1 MSTSASLS
9 LSKHQI
15 SNVKQT
21 INDLKTENTEYM
33 NTMKKLIDSTQ
44 DVHRANKKLEQ
55 GIQLHRDYLIRLNDK
70 ITKAPKLLEKSKLLN
85 QKAINRMRK
94 YQKQISKQTRGVSVQ
109 KIRNEIEK
117 MLADIDKIKQNTNH
131 YKQQVENEKAA
142 INDINKL
149 NELKHELVK
158 MNQSLTGVAQKL
170 LDSISRL
177 QMPSEIEK
185 HVEELKQKMLKS
197 NSIRKKL
204 EAEDPTFENSNS
216 EIFANVDDRLKQA
229 IPIFD
234 DLESLFLSSS
244 SEVQTMKLS
253 SDPISVICSELAFSD
268 ISKLSQKS
276 SARIDVDSSSLKMT
290 KSDLFQKNNSESSAS
305 LNLIDENIS
314 TQGKD
319 KTSKS
324 LNISSTITETVDAL
338 CNKNQ
343 VHSKEE
349 DQLPNN
355 LNDTQGNH
363 QKNTDDQKE
372 KLEIKNPKKLNNITS
387 NSENKESEPQ
397 NESFESHN
405 NVDSKNRH
413 TTSEDQSLE
422 QSIQKNK
429 SKNQDSKS
437 EKSKSDIEFN
447 AKHSNLKTQDK
458 KIKTKKQKST
468 EDKTKLENTQLESDI
483 SDESESQFGDYES
496 QEQTNKSKH
505 KKSKSLSK
513 GLNSKKQDSKPVLK
527 RNHSKSQNDGFDSTN
542 VNSKL
547 GSEIISESES
557 QKEKSKTDKELESEN
572 KESDLN
578 NKKDKIK
585 KKHKIKVKV
594 PRSQTKNIQSNHNSE
609 SDNEVSDIKNSCNSI
624 YLSNKSAD
632 ADLNLSSLSNEKIGT
647 KTNQDET
654 IYSSEKNI
662 NADKPIKPKKQKSS
676 KKVSIESTITDNNSE
691 NSNDE
696 TENSYSEINLS
707 KTQPR
712 IRNLFAKTLPSKTE
726 SDSNIRN
733 SLQTQKMIDPNRKK
747 RRKRKSKPINIDKH
761 HSSSLLPDFNNEKD
775 SKESDISKVNQ
786 IAESDSYSEI
796 MKEKESKNNRSN
808 DDSTGISKIF
818 NPLAEKLTSMNDD
831 EKPENQNN
839 FVLKKK
845 KNIKL
850 DQTQKKEV
858 DSDSDNYEPSLKVH
872 NDKKTNKHKNN
883 KPKTK
888 KIRKRKDGKPTTDLT
903 KKEGQNEEINSGNNV
918 IKKAFTKVINDSQL
932 KKLDNDSMSTET
944 YNDAYETD
952 GDLTSHKKFESEK
965 RRNPKRVSIY
975 DSEGNQIMNSIFVDE
990 NGIPLKTTPAFG
1002 EDGNPINKLLQFDEK
1017 GNNTSNNLILDEFG
1031 NKVKFVIQLNN
1042 DGQPMNKRIY
1052 DSQGNE
1058 IKDASKISLKYEKIK
1073 KENEKEKPKTSYDI
1087 NADIFEEEE
1096 EEPESTSNVQPQLK
1110 PNDESQTKNQS
1121 PSILALFDSEGN
1133 QIKNPVLIDS
1143 ENRIPIYTKLFDSSN
1158 KLIQNPIETDSDG
1171 KPQIKVFDPD
1181 GQEVGCLITVTE
1193 DGTPI
1198 NPMIYDQNGKQ
1209 IKSLK
1214 YFMNDSNPKIKK
1226 KKIKKKKHRIFD
1238 KDNNEIK
1245 NILLID
1251 TLGNPLNTRV
1261 FNQDGEEVK
1270 TSITLNKELYDS
1282 NNVKI
1287 DSIIEVDSLMHPIY
1301 SKVYDSKGNQIDDLS
1316 NLMPK
1321 KIMPIESSASL
1332 SNSND
1337 EKLNDDQAKP
1347 KLKIDTKKRSKSN
1360 HLTASIDENG
1370 KPINAT
1376 LFDSDGNEISVVE
1389 FNSDGSP
1396 KKQIYDQNKKRI
1408 TKIIIEDQDEIESVS
1423 SLSSEENDDNLRR
1436 SKSDL
1441 NDIFCDANGNE
1452 FKNPVFVDLNDKP
1465 YNNIQIYDMQGHIVN
1480 TSLKYDESNGLP
1492 EIPIFDS
1499 QGIPFSHVVQ
1509 IGYDGNPTKFTL
1521 YNLRMEPVTFP
1532 TLKVKKI
1539 KREKLEIVDDKKNL
1553 NTISFENPE
1562 KPEEEDSDNEKKP
1575 KKASQTKWTRS
1586 ILSNFITTHLD
1597 KTKLNVAVADAKVSL
1612 IHLEEEIHNLEEEK
1626 ILLERKINMQ
1636 IEKHDKIE
1644 KNEKIE
1650 FVFDISNFYI
1660 EPEPTPNRYDF
1671 VRDIETESE
1680 MTNENLVELTKEI
1693 EMNSDFLANNI
1704 IFEQQKMAADA
1715 HFPELEKLYFQV
1727 MKKNT
1732 RLKHT
1737 IEKLERH
1744 INIVTSDNMAEYASK
1759 ETRLRVRFEDS
1770 KKEKISIM
1778 SQAESSLSEGY
1789 IQINDLNNKIHDQ
1802 KMLIEMLKKQIA
1814 EQQRK
1819 ERPDAMKLCQQ
1830 LDGLRSIEKKN
1841 RENLKMLEIEQN
1853 SIDTESLK
1861 LNELIDEKSMCLLQ
1875 QSVLDSQKQLNDLKE
1890 SFARMRKK
1898 GVKQPYPLTNK
1909 YELMGLDERIKEAKK
1924 QIADVKRK
1932 DSVAVN
1938 KIDKR
1943 IKILQSYGLRVPT
1956 HKRVSD
1962 GECI

>member
-158 MNQSLTGVAQKL
+158 MNQSLTAVAQKL

-324 LNISSTITETVDAL
+324 LNISSTITETVDAF

-363 QKNTDDQKE
+363 QKNTNDQKE
-372 KLEIKNPKKLNNITS
+372 KLEIKNPKKFNNITS

-405 NVDSKNRH
+405 NVDSKNRR
-413 TTSEDQSLE
+413 TTSEDQLLE

-505 KKSKSLSK
+505 KKSKSLNK

-624 YLSNKSAD
+624 YLSNKSTD

-952 GDLTSHKKFESEK
+952 GDLTSHKKSESEK

-1181 GQEVGCLITVTE
+1181 GQEVGCLITVNE
-1193 DGTPI
+1193 DGTPV

-1214 YFMNDSNPKIKK
+1214 CFMNDSNPKIKK

-1337 EKLNDDQAKP
+1337 EKLNDDKAKP